1 MSDYEDIWEQTPDR
15 DSAPHNRLVVAIGN
29 IFIVPLLFLFIINKK
44 KDTKDFW
51 SQKWQKNRML

>member
-15 DSAPHNRLVVAIGN
+15 DFAPHNRLVVAIED
-29 IFIVPLLFLFIINKK
+29 IFIVPLPFQFRIHKI

-51 SQKWQKNRML
+51 SQKWQKNKML